1 VRIGFVTVLWTV
13 ILAIGVALVAARA
26 FLQPGPLRL
35 SMTFSIPV
43 LLIIGAVVNAIYNRI
58 TTGRMLESPP
68 RRRPQSR

>member
-1 VRIGFVTVLWTV
+1 
-13 ILAIGVALVAARA
+13 
-26 FLQPGPLRL
+26 
-35 SMTFSIPV
+35 MTFSIPV